1 MRIYI
6 AIAFEDKV
14 KDYLEQITS
23 DIKNH
28 CTEGSFTRKNNF
40 HLTVC
45 FIGEAD
51 DIQIEKIKEVI
62 DKAVLTIPSF
72 ELSLS
77 NLGVFKRKNTN
88 ILWIGTREN
97 PVLSELHKEL
107 STLLSKNKIGFYD
120 KLFTPHITLGR
131 RVVFTEESIDLDN
144 LIQYDRIKIPV
155 KAVTLMASKEV
166 NGRLDGVPI
175 YEAELTVPKHN

>member
-6 AIAFEDKV
+6 AIAFEDKI
-14 KDYLEQITS
+14 KDYFEQITS
-23 DIKNH
+23 DIKSH
-28 CTEGSFTRKNNF
+28 CTKGSFTRKNNF
-40 HLTVC
+40 HLTVR
-45 FIGEAD
+45 FIGEVD
-51 DIQIEKIKEVI
+51 DLQIEKIKEII
-62 DKAVLTIPSF
+62 DKAVLNIPPF

-88 ILWIGTREN
+88 ILWIGLEEN

-107 STLLSKNKIGFYD
+107 SILLSKYKIAFYD

-131 RVVFTEESIDLDN
+131 RVVFNEDSQDLDS
-144 LIQYDRIKIPV
+144 LIQYERIKIPV

-166 NGRLDGVPI
+166 NGKLDGVPI
-175 YEAELTVPKHN
+175 YESNLKKLI

>member
-6 AIAFEDKV
+6 AIAFEDKI
-14 KDYLEQITS
+14 KDHFEQITS
-23 DIKNH
+23 DIKNY

-51 DIQIEKIKEVI
+51 DIQIEKIKEII
-62 DKAVLTIPSF
+62 DKAALTIHPF

-88 ILWIGTREN
+88 ILWMGIEEN
-97 PVLSELHKEL
+97 PVLSRLHKEL

-131 RVVFTEESIDLDN
+131 RVVFNEESIGLDN
-144 LIQYDRIKIPV
+144 LIQYERFKIPV

-166 NGRLDGVPI
+166 NGKLDGVPV

>member
-6 AIAFEDKV
+6 AIAFEDKI
-14 KDYLEQITS
+14 KDYFEQITS

-131 RVVFTEESIDLDN
+131 RVVFNEDSTDLHN
-144 LIQYDRIKIPV
+144 LIQYERFKIPV

-166 NGRLDGVPI
+166 NGKLDGVPV
-175 YEAELTVPKHN
+175 YEASLNN

>member
-1 MRIYI
+1 MRVYI
-6 AIAFEDKV
+6 AIDFEEDIKN
-14 KDYLEQITS
+14 YFEEITS
-23 DIKNH
+23 KIKNH
-28 CTEGSFTRKNNF
+28 CIEGSFTRKNNF
-40 HLTVC
+40 HLTIR
-45 FIGEAD
+45 FIGEVD
-51 DIQIEKIKEVI
+51 DLQIEKIKEII
-62 DKAVLTIPSF
+62 DKSVLTIPPF

-97 PVLSELHKEL
+97 PILSELHKEL

-131 RVVFTEESIDLDN
+131 RVVFNEESIDLDN
-144 LIQYDRIKIPV
+144 LIQYERIRIPV

-166 NGRLDGVPI
+166 NGKLDGVPV
-175 YEAELTVPKHN
+175 YEASLNN